1 MNSKLRG
8 ALGVLLALAIAGPA
22 VAEDLDAIE
31 KKVVEQLDKIKSL
44 TSRMTMTQDVKDE
57 NMSNKMRSE
66 GTFEF
71 MRKGDKSLFRTDM
84 KMTGE
89 TAMKGAEPQKLDGQM
104 QLISDGDLTYIY
116 NEQGPMKMAY
126 KSKADK
132 NMNLVDKDM
141 FKRLKEDHDLKVAA
155 DANVDGK
162 SCYVVEATPKKQAGP
177 MTKMVYYLQKDS
189 GLTVKTV
196 GQDKDGKDLVV
207 TQMSDI
213 KLNVDIPADRFVFK
227 APEGVTVMDMTG
239 AGSPGAGGGETPPPA
254 PAGESAP
261 PPKPAGGGEK
271 PSDGRTPENPV
282 KPKVPDLPKKP

>member
-1 MNSKLRG
+1 VNSKLRG
-8 ALGVLLALAIAGPA
+8 ALGVLLGLALAGPA
-22 VAEDLDAIE
+22 WAEELDAIE

-44 TSRMTMTQDVKDE
+44 TSRMAMTQDIKDE
-57 NMSNKMRSE
+57 NMSNKMRSD
-66 GTFEF
+66 GTFEY
-71 MRKGDKSLFRTDM
+71 MKKGEKSFFRTDM

-104 QLISDGDLTYIY
+104 QLISDGDVTYIF

-126 KSKADK
+126 KTKADK

-141 FKRLKEDHDLKVAA
+141 FKRLKEDHELKVAA
-155 DANVDGK
+155 DADVDGK
-162 SCYVVEATPKKQAGP
+162 SCYVVEATPKKPSGP
-177 MTKMVYYLQKDS
+177 MTKMVYYMQKDS

-196 GQDKDGKDLVV
+196 GQDKDGKELVV
-207 TQMSDI
+207 THMSDI

-239 AGSPGAGGGETPPPA
+239 AGGHGGAGGEAPP
-254 PAGESAP
+254 PAGESP
-261 PPKPAGGGEK
+261 PPPRPAGGGEK

>member
-22 VAEDLDAIE
+22 IADDLDAIE
-31 KKVVEQLDKIKSL
+31 KKVVEQLDKVKSL
-44 TSRMTMTQDVKDE
+44 TAKTVMTQDIKDE

-66 GTFEF
+66 GTFEYA
-71 MRKGDKSLFRTDM
+71 RKGDKSFFRTDM

-104 QLISDGDLTYIY
+104 QLISDGDVTYIY
-116 NEQGPMKMAY
+116 NEQGQMKMAY
-126 KSKADK
+126 KTKADK
-132 NMNLVDKDM
+132 NMNLVDKDL

-155 DANVDGK
+155 DANVDSK
-162 SCYVVEATPKKQAGP
+162 SCYVVEATPKKPSGP
-177 MTKMVYYLQKDS
+177 MAKMVYYLQKDS
-189 GLTVKTV
+189 GLVVRTV
-196 GQDKDGKDLVV
+196 GQDKDGKDLVT

-239 AGSPGAGGGETPPPA
+239 AGGHGGADGGEAPP

-261 PPKPAGGGEK
+261 PPRPAGGGEK

-282 KPKVPDLPKKP
+282 KPKMPDLPKKP